1 MTTYK
6 YSAVDKNGKAINGS
20 IEAEN
25 EQKAAEQLKKE
36 GLIAFV
42 ADGSILPRESGV
54 SQRPMKDAVPFVSPD
69 SMKVTMKLP
78 YKGVLTG
85 MRIRKGITLVVGGG
99 YHGKSTLLKALESG
113 VFLILQ
119 EMAGNM

>member
-1 MTTYK
+1 MYYK
-6 YSAVDKNGKAINGS
+6 NMDQNAVKQAAELAVDQEYIR
-20 IEAEN
+20 
-25 EQKAAEQLKKE
+25 EQLKKE

-85 MRIRKGITLVVGGG
+85 MGIRK
-99 YHGKSTLLKALESG
+99 ES
-113 VFLILQ
+113 LWL
-119 EMAGNM
+119 